1 MRELELEGTRYY
13 LLTWDDVEE
22 DAEKLSRRIEE
33 KFGMPTII
41 FGILRGGATVANL
54 LSDRLRMHNVHS
66 VGTKSYKDIAE
77 RGELDLYQP
86 ITVADLSR
94 HDVALVDDV
103 SDTGDT
109 LKDVLSSQIRPRN
122 PRRLC
127 TATLHIKPWTGFVPD
142 FFVKELDG
150 WIVYPW
156 EKYETIRSLGK
167 KLVKKYDL
175 KKAQDVIVKEFGY
188 KSRIVKRILKTRSH

>member
-1 MRELELEGTRYY
+1 MREFKLEGTRYY

-22 DAEKLSRRIEE
+22 DVEKLSRRIEE

-86 ITVADLSR
+86 ITVVDLSR
-94 HDVALVDDV
+94 HHVALVDDV

-109 LKDVLSSQIRPRN
+109 LKDVLSSQIKPRN

-156 EKYETIRSLGK
+156 EKHETIRSLGE

-188 KSRIVKRILKTRSH
+188 KSSIVKRILKTRSH

>member
-1 MRELELEGTRYY
+1 MREFKLEGTRYY
-13 LLTWDDVEE
+13 LLTWDDIEE
-22 DAEKLSRRIEE
+22 DSEKLSRRIEE
-33 KFGMPTII
+33 KFGTPTII

-127 TATLHIKPWTGFVPD
+127 TATLHIKPWTSFVPD
-142 FFVKELDG
+142 FFVRKLDG

-156 EKYETIRSLGK
+156 EKHETIRSLGK
-167 KLVKKYDL
+167 KLAKKYDS

-188 KSRIVKRILKTRSH
+188 KPSIVKRILETQSH

>member
-1 MRELELEGTRYY
+1 MREFKLEGTKYR
-13 LLTWDDVEE
+13 LLTWDNIEE
-22 DAEKLSRRIEE
+22 DVEKLSRKIDE
-33 KFGMPTII
+33 KFGVPTII

-54 LSDRLRMHNVHS
+54 LSDRLRMYNVHS

-77 RGELDLYQP
+77 KGELDLYQP

-103 SDTGDT
+103 SDSGDT
-109 LKDVLSSQIRPRN
+109 LKDVLSSQIMPRN

-127 TATLHIKPWTGFVPD
+127 TATLHIKPRTDFVPD
-142 FFVKELDG
+142 FFVRELDG

-175 KKAQDVIVKEFGY
+175 KKVQDVIVKKFGY
-188 KSRIVKRILKTRSH
+188 KSNVVKRILATQSH